1 MDIKFWWN
9 KSPNFLMLI
18 NYLFDFLV
26 SIKNLFVK
34 KYHSK
39 LKVICVGNFILGG
52 SGKTPMVRYLRENL
66 SSKGYKCA
74 VLLRGYKGS
83 LKGPVI
89 VNSNTHLSSQVGDE
103 ALLHAK
109 DGLTIVSKNRVKGCK
124 YIENLDVDLII
135 LDDGFQNPSLNKD
148 YNLMVVS
155 SNKGIGN
162 KLVFPLGP
170 LRESFRKGIGKV
182 NMIIKSIN
190 SEIDHHSLSF
200 IKRSFN
206 KIIDAEYITKID
218 EDLSEN
224 VIVFTGIADPAK
236 LISSIKNKNKRIV
249 RSFILSDHQEINEKL
264 AKKIL
269 EQSKKNNADI
279 LTTEKDSV
287 RLSGYKEGSFKNK
300 LLLKS
305 NIVNLNVKADVEI
318 IINDIED
325 SLNLSKI

>member
-1 MDIKFWWN
+1 MYFKFWWY
-9 KSPNFLMLI
+9 KSPNFLALL
-18 NYLFDFLV
+18 NYFFDFLIL
-26 SIKNLFVK
+26 IKNLLVK
-34 KYHSK
+34 KYNSK
-39 LKVICVGNFILGG
+39 LKVICVGNFTLGG
-52 SGKTPMVRYLRENL
+52 SGKTPMVRYLRKNL

-74 VLLRGYKGS
+74 VLLRGYKGN

-109 DGLTIVSKNRVKGCK
+109 DGLTIVSKNRVKGSK

-206 KIIDAEYITKID
+206 KIIDAEYLTKID

-224 VIVFTGIADPAK
+224 VIVFTGIGDPAK

-269 EQSKKNNADI
+269 EQSEKNNADI

-287 RLSGYKEGSFKNK
+287 RLLGYKEDSFKNK

>member
-9 KSPNFLMLI
+9 KSPNFLKLI
-18 NYLFDFLV
+18 NYFFDFLI

-34 KYHSK
+34 KYDSK
-39 LKVICVGNFILGG
+39 LRVICVGNFTLGG
-52 SGKTPMVRYLRENL
+52 SGKTPMVRFLRETL
-66 SSKGYKCA
+66 RSKGYKCA
-74 VLLRGYKGS
+74 VLLRGYKGN
-83 LKGPVI
+83 LKGPII
-89 VNSNTHLSSQVGDE
+89 VDSNIHLSSEVGDE

-124 YIENLDVDLII
+124 YIENLDVDLIL
-135 LDDGFQNPSLNKD
+135 LDDGFQNPSLKKD
-148 YNLMVVS
+148 YNLIVVS
-155 SNKGIGN
+155 SRKGIGN

-182 NMIIKSIN
+182 NMIIKAIN
-190 SEIDHHSLSF
+190 SEIDHHSLLF
-200 IKRSFN
+200 IKRNFD
-206 KIIDAEYITKID
+206 KIIDAEYLTIID
-218 EDLSEN
+218 EGLSEN

-249 RSFILSDHQEINEKL
+249 KSFLLSDHQEINEKL

-269 EQSKKNNADI
+269 EQSEKNNADI

-287 RLSGYKEGSFKNK
+287 RLLGCKEDSFKNE

-305 NIVNLNVKADVEI
+305 NIVNLEVKADVEI
-318 IINDIED
+318 IINDIET

>member
-26 SIKNLFVK
+26 SIKNLLVK

-39 LKVICVGNFILGG
+39 LKVICVGNFTLGG

-74 VLLRGYKGS
+74 VLLRGYKGN

-190 SEIDHHSLSF
+190 SEIDHHSLLF

-269 EQSKKNNADI
+269 EQSEKNNADI

-287 RLSGYKEGSFKNK
+287 RLLGYKEDSFKNK

>member
-1 MDIKFWWN
+1 
-9 KSPNFLMLI
+9 
-18 NYLFDFLV
+18 
-26 SIKNLFVK
+26 
-34 KYHSK
+34 
-39 LKVICVGNFILGG
+39 
-52 SGKTPMVRYLRENL
+52 
-66 SSKGYKCA
+66 
-74 VLLRGYKGS
+74 
-83 LKGPVI
+83 
-89 VNSNTHLSSQVGDE
+89 
-103 ALLHAK
+103 
-109 DGLTIVSKNRVKGCK
+109 
-124 YIENLDVDLII
+124 
-135 LDDGFQNPSLNKD
+135 
-148 YNLMVVS
+148 
-155 SNKGIGN
+155 
-162 KLVFPLGP
+162 
-170 LRESFRKGIGKV
+170 
-182 NMIIKSIN
+182 MIIKSIN

-224 VIVFTGIADPAK
+224 VIVFTGIADPTK

-269 EQSKKNNADI
+269 EQSEKNNADI

-287 RLSGYKEGSFKNK
+287 RLLGYNEVSFKNK